1 MRGSVPG
8 AGSASPNLAGLLVS
22 ALLLQHLRALT
33 GSDNADGEKIGMLI
47 RFDVLKHLARGI
59 ERV

>member
-8 AGSASPNLAGLLVS
+8 AGSALPNFAGLWVS
-22 ALLLQHLRALT
+22 VLLLQHLRALT
-33 GSDNADGEKIGMLI
+33 GGNNADGEKIGMLI
-47 RFDVLKHLARGI
+47 RLNVLEHLARGV